1 MKRTTT
7 RRQRELKHFVTDN
20 RRLFPFAILF
30 LAGVGVG
37 VAVYLTTR
45 ETLPADLLTLTPV
58 QTGGMGWLHTLGEAC
73 FSTAVLL
80 GVLYLLGLWACG
92 VPFILLVPLFHGVG
106 LGMTEAHYYT
116 KGVGGVATVA
126 TLVMPVGLLS
136 AAVLAA
142 ACAESLRLSSG
153 LSRQLLPGSAEEGLW
168 SRFRLYS
175 LRYLLFVV
183 AAIAVAVVEV
193 LLRQIVL

>member
-7 RRQRELKHFVTDN
+7 RRKREMQHFVADN
-20 RRLFPFAILF
+20 RRLFPFAVLF

-37 VAVYLTTR
+37 VAVYLTAADS
-45 ETLPADLLTLTPV
+45 LPADLLSLSPV
-58 QTGGMGWLHTLGEAC
+58 EAGVTGWLRTLGEAC
-73 FSTAVLL
+73 FSTRVLL

-92 VPFILLVPLFHGVG
+92 VPFILLVPLFHGIG
-106 LGMTEAHYYT
+106 LGLTEAYYYSA
-116 KGVGGVATVA
+116 GLRGVAVVA
-126 TLVMPVGLLS
+126 SLVMPVGLLG

-153 LSRQLLPGSAEEGLW
+153 LSRQLLPDSNEEGLW
-168 SRFRLYS
+168 PHFRLYS
-175 LRYLLFVV
+175 LRFLLFLA
-183 AAIAVAVVEV
+183 AAIGVAVIEV

>member
-7 RRQRELKHFVTDN
+7 RRRRDMQHFVADN
-20 RRLFPFAILF
+20 RRLFPFAALF
-30 LAGVGVG
+30 LAGVGIG
-37 VAVYLTTR
+37 VAAYLTAADS
-45 ETLPADLLTLTPV
+45 LPADLMALSPV
-58 QTGGMGWLHTLGEAC
+58 GVGANGWLRTLGEAC
-73 FSTAVLL
+73 FSTVVLL

-106 LGMTEAHYYT
+106 LGLTEAYYYST
-116 KGVGGVATVA
+116 GLGGVAVVA
-126 TLVMPVGLLS
+126 ALVMPVGLLG

-168 SRFRLYS
+168 HGFRLYS
-175 LRYLLFVV
+175 LRFLLFFS
-183 AAIAVAVVEV
+183 AAIGVAMIEV
-193 LLRQIVL
+193 LLRRIVL